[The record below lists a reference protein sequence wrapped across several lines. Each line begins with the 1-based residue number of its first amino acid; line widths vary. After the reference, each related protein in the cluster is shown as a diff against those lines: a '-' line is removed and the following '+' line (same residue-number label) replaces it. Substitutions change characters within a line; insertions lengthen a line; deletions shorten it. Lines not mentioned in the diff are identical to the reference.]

1 MIVLSSY
8 CWVLHCWGSSL
19 WHSTCVW
26 FLYRVQLQSFLFH
39 LGVAGPYTTVNIDGS
54 AAQES
59 QSQLSSERKDVYR
72 NTGAWEGASEG
83 KGEGG
88 PFQSE
93 AGGRGTWEQDSFGNP
108 LALPPCG
115 DAGGS
120 SDPHKIPWIREDL
133 TYWKLP
139 GRKLEPWHPRLKGS
153 QVAHVLSFLSTGSED
168 MKNSSEVR

>member
-1 MIVLSSY
+1 M
-8 CWVLHCWGSSL
+8 
-19 WHSTCVW
+19 W

-93 AGGRGTWEQDSFGNP
+93 AGGRGT
-108 LALPPCG
+108 
-115 DAGGS
+115 
-120 SDPHKIPWIREDL
+120 
-133 TYWKLP
+133 
-139 GRKLEPWHPRLKGS
+139 
-153 QVAHVLSFLSTGSED
+153 
-168 MKNSSEVR
+168 